1 MISLYGFGSF
11 FGVLDA
17 SPFVVK
23 ADLLLKM
30 SGLPYQFLANV
41 NHIKKSPKNKLPYIE
56 DNGRVIGD
64 SHFITQY
71 LNREYNVLL
80 DEHLSDSQR
89 AQANLY
95 AKSLEEGLYWCLVY
109 SRWISIDTWPVVKQ
123 EFFGK
128 LPLPLRWF
136 IPNLVQKG
144 VKKNL
149 YGQGT
154 IRHSESEILQLA
166 NEYFASL
173 STLLSDQD
181 YFFGAKPSVFDAIAY
196 SLLMEFI
203 SVNFSNAF
211 NDAARSYDNLVAF
224 CQRIEAKYYR

>member
-1 MISLYGFGSF
+1 MINLYGFGPY

-23 ADLLLKM
+23 VDLLLKM
-30 SGLPYQFLANV
+30 SGLPYQFLANID
-41 NHIKKSPKNKLPYIE
+41 HIKTSPKNKLPYIE
-56 DNGRVIGD
+56 DNGRIIGD
-64 SHFITQY
+64 SHFISLYLTQ
-71 LNREYNVLL
+71 EYNVLL
-80 DEHLSDSQR
+80 DEHLNDSQR
-89 AQANLY
+89 AQAALY

-109 SRWISIDTWPVVKQ
+109 SRWVLADTWPTTKR

-128 LPLPLRWF
+128 LPLPLRWVV
-136 IPNLVQKG
+136 PNLVQKG
-144 VKKNL
+144 VRKNL

-154 IRHSESEILQLA
+154 LRHSESEILQLA

-173 STLLSDQD
+173 STLLSEQD
-181 YFFGAKPSVFDAIAY
+181 YFFGHEPSVFDAVAY

-211 NDAARSYDNLVAF
+211 NDAARSYPNLVAF
-224 CQRIEAKYYR
+224 CQRIEAKYY